1 MTRYERFEY
10 LRDKGWTYNPETGE
24 IFNSRGKVCNNT
36 NVAGYVQC
44 LFNIYRNG
52 KRVKC
57 YVLYGHHFAWFW
69 VNGNVDINEI
79 DHLNR
84 NKADNRIC
92 NLRNVTHQ
100 VNVWNSKRKGYYFNK
115 AQKKYQAYIG
125 LNYKQ
130 KYLGLYDTPAEA
142 RQAYL
147 NAKQKYH
154 VI

>member
-1 MTRYERFEY
+1 MTRWKRFKY

-24 IFNSRGKVCNNT
+24 IFNSRGKVCSNLNNR
-36 NVAGYVQC
+36 GYVQC
-44 LFNIYRNG
+44 IISIYKNG
-52 KRVKC
+52 QRSKN
-57 YVLYGHHFAWFW
+57 YILSGHHFAWFW
-69 VNGNVDINEI
+69 VNGNIEIDEI
-79 DHLNR
+79 DHINR

-100 VNVWNSKRKGYYFNK
+100 VNVWNTNAKGYYFNK
-115 AQKKYQAYIG
+115 ARKKYCAKIKVNNKR
-125 LNYKQ
+125 L
-130 KYLGLYDTPAEA
+130 YLGCYDTPEEA